1 MEGVRMSFESLRV
14 GKREHKREG
23 QLKKRTNNTKKQ
35 DGGLRVRKRANR
47 RRTGDQTRINEEMEA
62 GNPVKMET
70 GRNEN
75 RKVEAWR
82 HRGHNEG
89 MDE

>member
-1 MEGVRMSFESLRV
+1 M
-14 GKREHKREG
+14 
-23 QLKKRTNNTKKQ
+23 
-35 DGGLRVRKRANR
+35 RVRKRANR